1 MRGAYRA
8 LMADFKKLLVY
19 QKARRLAMRMP
30 EYYPRVRK
38 RSRRLADQLERAI
51 ESMGD
56 VIAEGRG
63 RATDKDFANFVTM
76 AIGSANEA
84 EHHLERAHDS
94 GILKDDEHRAL
105 TDDVI
110 EVRKMLIGLRRRL
123 KGGELR
129 ADEPT
134 SSSTES
140 TSSCSC

>member
-1 MRGAYRA
+1 
-8 LMADFKKLLVY
+8 MADFKKLLVY

-30 EYYPRVRK
+30 EYYPRFRK

-84 EHHLERAHDS
+84 EHHLERALDN
-94 GILKDDEHRAL
+94 GILKEGEHRSL

-123 KGGELR
+123 LGASSRR
-129 ADEPT
+129 ADEHLSAGST
-134 SSSTES
+134 SSS
-140 TSSCSC
+140 SS